1 MRNLPSH
8 DIRLE
13 LSDLRELFVAPE
25 LDPLAGQ
32 PFANSGIDRI
42 LSVSRARPN
51 WPVRATLVL
60 PAAARADDLE
70 LRTRAALEQ
79 YCDSRLTQIGHDAT
93 SLRHEGFAT
102 LWRGVLFLACC
113 MLAARLVGEPR
124 FLPDI
129 VGRFLNEGFIIAGW
143 VALWYP
149 LDVLLYQRWP
159 LWRERRLYQR
169 VRDMTL
175 VFEFAPPRQDVR
187 EGELLRPVE
196 LAHSGS

>member
-1 MRNLPSH
+1 MRDLPSH
-8 DIRLE
+8 HIRLE

-25 LDPLAGQ
+25 LDPMAGQ
-32 PFANSGIDRI
+32 PYADSGVGRI
-42 LSVSRARPN
+42 LNVSRARPN
-51 WPVRATLVL
+51 WPVRATIVL
-60 PAAARADDLE
+60 PAAARAVDLE
-70 LRTRAALEQ
+70 RRTRAALEH
-79 YCDSRLTQIGHDAT
+79 YCDTRLTQIGHDAI
-93 SLRHEGFAT
+93 SLRHEGLAT

-113 MLAARLVGEPR
+113 MLAARFVGEPR

-159 LWRERRLYQR
+159 LWRERRLYRR

-175 VFEFAPPRQDVR
+175 VFEFAPPREDVR